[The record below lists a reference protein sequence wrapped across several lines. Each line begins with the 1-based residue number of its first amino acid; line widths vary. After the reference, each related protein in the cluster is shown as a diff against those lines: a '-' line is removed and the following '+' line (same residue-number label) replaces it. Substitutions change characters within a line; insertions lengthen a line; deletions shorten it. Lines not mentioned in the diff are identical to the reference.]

1 MTKDNSFPDVIFLG
15 QPNSG
20 KSTLFNALAGLKAET
35 SNFPGTTV
43 KHTHSKVNFFG
54 KILNIIDLP
63 GTYSL
68 NPTDETENVALTHL
82 FVEKP
87 DLIVN
92 VIDASLL
99 GRSLEL
105 TLELIELEYPM
116 VVALNMMDLAE
127 KKGVKIDPLILERL
141 LGVPVIPVIATH
153 GRGVKELIDA
163 AFDVLKEGQPASH
176 LDWSRDVEEKIEELS
191 KILPED
197 FPVVANKRF
206 TAVKMIEAGKLSFD
220 KILAE
225 INPDLK
231 RSLERIRKELE
242 NRHNAPAYE
251 VIAAER
257 HHLAFKLSEE
267 CSQVLRGKRQSWM
280 DRIDDILMHPILGYF
295 ILIAVFFV
303 FFFVIFKVGN
313 PLEELLLNP
322 LGDLRVFLS
331 GALGKS
337 VFFFLLD
344 GLVQGIGGG
353 IAIVLPYFI
362 PLLFLMSI
370 LEDIGYLSRASF
382 LMDTFMHRMG
392 LHGKSVSPFILG
404 FGCNVPAI
412 LSTRSLES
420 RRDKILTSLLIPF
433 IPCSARTTIIL
444 ALVAFYLG
452 PLWALCF
459 YVGNIFLIAVLGRV
473 LSFFLKSPSPG
484 LILEIPSLKVPS
496 IKNIARKTYVQ
507 LVSFVKFAWPVLI
520 AGSVILGLLQFF
532 KMDGVI
538 NLILSPFVETIM
550 GLPRELGVTLV
561 FGFLR
566 KELSLVM
573 MLQAL
578 GVNYQDVLSVIT
590 KDQLII
596 FTVFISFFIPCL
608 STVAILWKE
617 IGRKIAFLSMGLN
630 IGVAI
635 ILSLIVK
642 LLIGW

>member
-1 MTKDNSFPDVIFLG
+1 MTKHNSFPEVIFLG
-15 QPNSG
+15 QPNCG

-43 KHTHSKVNFFG
+43 KHTHSKVNFYG

-68 NPTDETENVALTHL
+68 NPSDEGENVALRHL

-87 DLIVN
+87 DLIIN
-92 VIDASLL
+92 VVDASLL

-105 TLELIELEYPM
+105 TLELIELEHPM

-127 KKGVKIDPLILERL
+127 KKGVKIDPKKLEQLI
-141 LGVPVIPVIATH
+141 GVPVIPVIATH

-163 AFDVLKEGQPASH
+163 SFDILDEGSRASH

-191 KILPED
+191 NILPED

-206 TAVKMIEAGKLSFD
+206 TAVKMIEAGKLIFD
-220 KILAE
+220 DILEE
-225 INPDLK
+225 INPNLKSSLKIIRDDLEK
-231 RSLERIRKELE
+231 R
-242 NRHNAPAYE
+242 HDAPAYE

-267 CSQVLRGKRQSWM
+267 CSHVIRGRRQNWIE
-280 DRIDDILMHPILGYF
+280 RVDDILMHPFFGYIIL
-295 ILIAVFFV
+295 LAVFFA

-322 LGDLRVFLS
+322 LNHLRVYLS
-331 GALGKS
+331 RALGGS
-337 VFFFLLD
+337 VIFYILD
-344 GLVQGIGGG
+344 GLTQGIGGG

-362 PLLFLMSI
+362 PLLFMMSI

-382 LMDTFMHRMG
+382 LMDTFMHRIG

-412 LSTRSLES
+412 MSTRTLES

-444 ALVAFYLG
+444 ALIAFYLG
-452 PLWALCF
+452 PVWALSF
-459 YVGNIFLIAVLGRV
+459 YVGNILLVGILGR
-473 LSFFLKSPSPG
+473 LFSLFLKSPSPG

-496 IKNIARKTYVQ
+496 LKNITRKTYVQ
-507 LVSFVKFAWPVLI
+507 LISFIKFAWPVLI
-520 AGSVILGLLQFF
+520 VGSVILGLMQFF
-532 KMDGVI
+532 KLDGVV

-550 GLPRELGVTLV
+550 GLPKELGVTLV

-578 GVNYQDVLSVIT
+578 GVSYQDVLTVIT
-590 KDQLII
+590 KDQLVI

-630 IGVAI
+630 ITVAI
-635 ILSLIVK
+635 ILSLIVR
-642 LLIGW
+642 LIIGL

>member
-1 MTKDNSFPDVIFLG
+1 LTKNNSFPDVIFLG
-15 QPNSG
+15 QPNCG

-43 KHTHSKVNFFG
+43 KHTHSKVNFYG
-54 KILNIIDLP
+54 RILNIIDLP

-68 NPTDETENVALTHL
+68 NPSDEVEHVALTHL

-87 DLIVN
+87 DLIIN
-92 VIDASLL
+92 VVDASLL

-105 TLELIELEYPM
+105 TLELIELEFPM

-127 KKGVKIDPLILERL
+127 KKGVDIDPKKLARL
-141 LGVPVIPVIATH
+141 LGVPVIPAIATH

-163 AFDVLKEGQPASH
+163 AFDILDEGKRPSH

-191 KILPED
+191 FILPED

-206 TAVKMIEAGKLSFD
+206 TAVKMIEAGKLIFD
-220 KILAE
+220 DMLSE
-225 INPDLK
+225 INPDFK
-231 RSLERIRKELE
+231 RSLKIIRADLE
-242 NRHNAPAYE
+242 KRHDAPAYE

-267 CSQVLRGKRQSWM
+267 CSHVSRGKRQNWM
-280 DRIDDILMHPILGYF
+280 DRVDDILMHPILGYF
-295 ILIAVFFV
+295 ILLAVFFA
-303 FFFVIFKVGN
+303 FFFVIFKVGS
-313 PLEELLLNP
+313 PLEEFLLNP
-322 LGDLRVFLS
+322 LNHLREYLS
-331 GALGKS
+331 GVFGTS
-337 VFFFLLD
+337 VLSSILD
-344 GLVQGIGGG
+344 GLVQGFAGG

-362 PLLFLMSI
+362 PLLFMMSI
-370 LEDIGYLSRASF
+370 LDDVGYLSRASF
-382 LMDTFMHRMG
+382 LMDTFMHRIG

-412 LSTRSLES
+412 MSTRTLES

-444 ALVAFYLG
+444 SLIAFYLG
-452 PLWALCF
+452 PFWALCF
-459 YVGNIFLIAVLGRV
+459 YVGNILLIAVLGRL

-484 LILEIPSLKVPS
+484 LILEIPTLKVPS
-496 IKNIARKTYVQ
+496 LKNIAKKTYVQ
-507 LVSFVKFAWPVLI
+507 LVSFIKFAWPILI
-520 AGSVILGLLQFF
+520 AGSVILGLMQFY
-532 KMDGVI
+532 KMDSVV
-538 NLILSPFVETIM
+538 NLILSPFVENIM

-578 GVNYQDVLSVIT
+578 GVSYQDVMSVIT
-590 KDQLII
+590 KDQLVI

-608 STVAILWKE
+608 STVAILWRE
-617 IGRKIAFLSMGLN
+617 VGRKIAFLSMGLN
-630 IGVAI
+630 ITVAI
-635 ILSLIVK
+635 ILSLVVR
-642 LLIGW
+642 LMIGL

>member
-1 MTKDNSFPDVIFLG
+1 LTKNNSFPDVIFLG
-15 QPNSG
+15 QPNCG
-20 KSTLFNALAGLKAET
+20 KSTLFNALAGLKVET

-43 KHTHSKVNFFG
+43 KHTHSKVNFYG

-68 NPTDETENVALTHL
+68 NPLDEVENVALRHL

-87 DLIVN
+87 DLIIN
-92 VIDASLL
+92 VVDASLL

-105 TLELIELEYPM
+105 TLELIELEFPM
-116 VVALNMMDLAE
+116 VVALNMMDLAD
-127 KKGVKIDPLILERL
+127 KKGVEIDPKKLERL
-141 LGVPVIPVIATH
+141 IGIPVIPIIATH

-163 AFDVLKEGQPASH
+163 SFDILDEGRRASH

-191 KILPED
+191 NILPED

-206 TAVKMIEAGKLSFD
+206 TAVKMIEAGKLIFD
-220 KILAE
+220 DMLE
-225 INPDLK
+225 TINPNLKNSLKSIRADLEK
-231 RSLERIRKELE
+231 R
-242 NRHNAPAYE
+242 HDAPAYE
-251 VIAAER
+251 VIASER
-257 HHLAFKLSEE
+257 HHLAFKLSEG
-267 CSQVLRGKRQSWM
+267 CSQVLRGKRQNWIE
-280 DRIDDILMHPILGYF
+280 RIDDILMHPFLGYI
-295 ILIAVFFV
+295 ILMAVFFL

-322 LGDLRVFLS
+322 LDHFRKNLS
-331 GALGKS
+331 GALGGS
-337 VFFFLLD
+337 IVFYVLD
-344 GLVQGIGGG
+344 GLIQGIGGG

-362 PLLFLMSI
+362 PLIFMMSI

-382 LMDTFMHRMG
+382 LMDTFMHRIG

-404 FGCNVPAI
+404 FGCSVPAI
-412 LSTRSLES
+412 LATRTLES

-444 ALVAFYLG
+444 ALIAFYLG

-459 YVGNIFLIAVLGRV
+459 YLGNILLIGILGRV

-496 IKNIARKTYVQ
+496 LKNITKKTYVQ
-507 LVSFVKFAWPVLI
+507 LNSFIKFAWPVLI
-520 AGSVILGLLQFF
+520 AGSVILGIMQFF
-532 KMDGVI
+532 ELDGVV
-538 NLILSPFVETIM
+538 NLILSPFVENVL

-573 MLQAL
+573 MMQAL
-578 GVNYQDVLSVIT
+578 GVSYQDIMSVIT
-590 KDQLII
+590 KNQLVI
-596 FTVFISFFIPCL
+596 FTVFISYFIPCL
-608 STVAILWKE
+608 STVVILWKE

-630 IGVAI
+630 ITVAI
-635 ILSLIVK
+635 ILSLIVR
-642 LLIGW
+642 LIMEI

>member
-1 MTKDNSFPDVIFLG
+1 LTNNNSFPEVIFLG

-43 KHTHSKVNFFG
+43 KHTHSKVNFSG

-68 NPTDETENVALTHL
+68 NPSDEGENVALKHL
-82 FVEKP
+82 FIEKP
-87 DLIVN
+87 DLIIDVL
-92 VIDASLL
+92 DASLL
-99 GRSLEL
+99 GRSLKL
-105 TLELIELEYPM
+105 TLELIEMEFPM

-127 KKGVKIDPLILERL
+127 KKGVDIDPKKLESL
-141 LGVPVIPVIATH
+141 LGVPVIPIIATH

-163 AFDVLKEGQPASH
+163 VFDVLDEGKRAAH
-176 LDWSRDVEEKIEELS
+176 LDWAKDVEEKIEELS
-191 KILPED
+191 LILPED

-206 TAVKMIEAGKLSFD
+206 TAVKMIEAGKLVFD
-220 KILAE
+220 DILAE

-231 RSLERIRKELE
+231 QSLRNIRADLE
-242 NRHNAPAYE
+242 KRHDAPAYE
-251 VIAAER
+251 VIASER

-267 CSQVLRGKRQSWM
+267 CSKVLRGKKQNWI
-280 DRIDDILMHPILGYF
+280 DKIDDILMHPFLGYI
-295 ILIAVFFV
+295 ILLAVFFA

-322 LGDLRVFLS
+322 LNHVREYLS
-331 GALGKS
+331 GALRGGLL
-337 VFFFLLD
+337 FYALD
-344 GLVQGIGGG
+344 GLIQGIGGG
-353 IAIVLPYFI
+353 IAIVLPYFV
-362 PLLFLMSI
+362 PLLFMMSI

-382 LMDTFMHRMG
+382 LMDTFMHRIG

-412 LSTRSLES
+412 MSTRTLES

-444 ALVAFYLG
+444 ALIAFYLG

-459 YVGNIFLIAVLGRV
+459 YVGNILLIGVLGR
-473 LSFFLKSPSPG
+473 LFSFFMKSPSPG
-484 LILEIPSLKVPS
+484 LIMEIPSLKVPS
-496 IKNIARKTYVQ
+496 LKNITRKTYVQ
-507 LVSFVKFAWPVLI
+507 LIAFIKFAWPVLI
-520 AGSVILGLLQFF
+520 AGSVVLGLMQFF
-532 KMDGVI
+532 KLDGVV
-538 NLILSPFVETIM
+538 NLLLSPFVENVM
-550 GLPRELGVTLV
+550 GLPKELGVTLV

-578 GVNYQDVLSVIT
+578 GVSYQDVLTVMT
-590 KDQLII
+590 RDQLVI

-608 STVAILWKE
+608 STVAIIWKE

-630 IGVAI
+630 ITVAI
-635 ILSLIVK
+635 ILSLIVR
-642 LLIGW
+642 LMIGL